1 MLKRGFMPIYEY
13 QCECNG
19 RRERNLPLSRF
30 DEPQIC
36 ECGKTMQ
43 RKMSVSSYVMKPTG
57 KGMALDTINSNVVGG
72 KRKEWAKSMAAQ
84 GV

>member
-1 MLKRGFMPIYEY
+1 MLKGRVMPIYEY

-19 RRERNLPLSRF
+19 RREMSLPLSRF
-30 DEPQIC
+30 DEPQVC

-43 RKMSVSSYVMKPTG
+43 RKMSGASFVMKPTG
-57 KGMALDTINSNVVGG
+57 KGMALDTINSDVVGG

-84 GV
+84 GL